1 MEQGVYPLLLDGAN
15 AGEVRVSAEG
25 AWTVFKVDCAMRPG
39 IVRVSVYGEGRE
51 GYLGVL
57 APEGERLTL
66 CRRFS
71 RSALREFPAQIEYA
85 AMAGAPIVREDPAAP
100 PEGPTPAG
108 RDAHIAL
115 PKSEKPTPA
124 GCGDPAA
131 PTEPEDSPEEKDA
144 SPPGMEDLY
153 WYASPDGALVCFDG
167 TENLIA
173 LPRGDGRIP
182 AGGGGWQ
189 KTIEG
194 RAYVVFRTRDGR
206 LVL

>member
-1 MEQGVYPLLLDGAN
+1 MEQGVYPLLLDGER

-25 AWTVFKVDCAMRPG
+25 AWTVFSVDCAMRPG
-39 IVRVSVYGEGRE
+39 IVRVSVYGAGRE

-66 CRRFS
+66 CRRIS

-85 AMAGAPIVREDPAAP
+85 AAAGAPIPAAP
-100 PEGPTPAG
+100 PEEPPEG
-108 RDAHIAL
+108 
-115 PKSEKPTPA
+115 SEA
-124 GCGDPAA
+124 AECEAPAA
-131 PTEPEDSPEEKDA
+131 PPEPEKAPEEKDA
-144 SPPGMEDLY
+144 SPPGLEDLY

-167 TENLIA
+167 TENLVA
-173 LPRGDGRIP
+173 LPLGDARIP

-194 RAYVVFRTRDGR
+194 RAYMVYRTRDGR
-206 LVL
+206 LLP

>member
-1 MEQGVYPLLLDGAN
+1 MEQGVYPLLLDGER

-25 AWTVFKVDCAMRPG
+25 AWTVFSVDCAMRPD

-66 CRRFS
+66 CRRLS
-71 RSALREFPAQIEYA
+71 PGALREFPAQIEYA
-85 AMAGAPIVREDPAAP
+85 AGAGQPMERGETAVSQEEP
-100 PEGPTPAG
+100 PEPETATAG
-108 RDAHIAL
+108 RDD
-115 PKSEKPTPA
+115 PGTPHETE
-124 GCGDPAA
+124 A
-131 PTEPEDSPEEKDA
+131 PPEEKDA
-144 SPPGMEDLY
+144 SPPGIEDLY

-167 TENLIA
+167 AENLIA
-173 LPRGDGRIP
+173 LPSGDGRIP

-194 RAYVVFRTRDGR
+194 RAYMVFRTKDGR

>member
-1 MEQGVYPLLLDGAN
+1 MEQGVYPLLLDGER

-25 AWTVFKVDCAMRPG
+25 AWTVFSVDCAMRPD
-39 IVRVSVYGEGRE
+39 IVRVSVYGKGRE

-100 PEGPTPAG
+100 PEGPA
-108 RDAHIAL
+108 
-115 PKSEKPTPA
+115 PA

-144 SPPGMEDLY
+144 SPPGIEDLY

-206 LVL
+206 LLP

>member
-1 MEQGVYPLLLDGAN
+1 MEQGVYPLLLDGER

-25 AWTVFKVDCAMRPG
+25 AWTVFSVDCAMRPG
-39 IVRVSVYGEGRE
+39 IVRVSVYGAGRE

-57 APEGERLTL
+57 APEGDRLTL
-66 CRRFS
+66 CRRLS
-71 RSALREFPAQIEYA
+71 PGSLRDFPGQIEYA
-85 AMAGAPIVREDPAAP
+85 GRAGQPTAAPEPEPACAMPAPEPEPPVPAERGDPGAPQAEEP
-100 PEGPTPAG
+100 PP
-108 RDAHIAL
+108 
-115 PKSEKPTPA
+115 
-124 GCGDPAA
+124 
-131 PTEPEDSPEEKDA
+131 PEEKEEA
-144 SPPGMEDLY
+144 PPGIEDLY

-173 LPRGDGRIP
+173 LPSGDGRIP

-206 LVL
+206 LLP